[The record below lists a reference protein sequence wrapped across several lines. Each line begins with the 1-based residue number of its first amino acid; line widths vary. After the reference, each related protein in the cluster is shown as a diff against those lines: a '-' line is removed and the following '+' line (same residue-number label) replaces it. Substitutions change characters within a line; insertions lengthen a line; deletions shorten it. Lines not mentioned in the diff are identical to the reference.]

1 MSDTLMAIIG
11 IFIAVILMFI
21 LPLTIMTNKSDEIA
35 QTTVQVAVS
44 DFVETVTSQGK
55 ITEFDYDTLVQK
67 INATGN
73 TYDIQIEVQIIDDNP
88 RRATSTTDSSQTGE
102 YKYYSVY
109 TNAIMDKISS
119 DGVYELKKDD
129 YVVVNVKNTNL
140 TLGNQFKNMFYKL
153 MGKDTYTVGTSASG
167 IVVNANNRKEN
178 PSTELAEIPP
188 QPPEPEPEPEPEP
201 DPEPDPEPNMV
212 TLTYVTDPLQYLG
225 LTNWYAKEMY
235 SNAVKYS
242 VSLVTDVPEK
252 KIRVPRGTS
261 VKLSET
267 VSAKS
272 TNSNIKIR
280 HLRWFTIIGNDM
292 RVNWN
297 SIQRLEIG
305 SNLPMFEDTTVYAYY
320 GFYGDDGSYIW
331 DKPILY
337 FYPTEATEINVKVRY
352 PDRLTCTYP
361 KYKEDGWNILANPN
375 GDLVDLETNR
385 NLYCLYYEA
394 NNSIDASTYDE
405 GFVVEGKD
413 IAKFLEEK
421 LSILGLNERETNEFI
436 IYWLPKLEANKYNYI
451 HFADEEYINNNM
463 PIDITPK
470 PDNFIRVLMEFKALD
485 NPINIKEQ
493 QLKTPT
499 RDGYTVVEWGG
510 TEI

>member
-1 MSDTLMAIIG
+1 MSDTLMTILG

-21 LPLTIMTNKSDEIA
+21 LPLIMIANKNDEIA
-35 QTTVQVAVS
+35 QTTVQMAVA
-44 DFVETVTSQGK
+44 DFVNTVTNQGK
-55 ITEFDYDTLVQK
+55 ITYFDYDKLVQK
-67 INATGN
+67 LSSTGN
-73 TYDIQIEVQIIDDNP
+73 AYDIQIEAQIIDDNP
-88 RRATSTTDSSQTGE
+88 RRKTTTGSRDLSGE
-102 YKYYSVY
+102 NKYYSVY
-109 TNAIMDKISS
+109 TNTILEQVEGEAQ
-119 DGVYELKKDD
+119 VYELKKDD
-129 YVVVNVKNTNL
+129 YIIVNVKNTNL
-140 TLGNQFKNMFYKL
+140 TLATELKNLFYKL
-153 MGKDTYTVGTSASG
+153 VGKETYTIGTSSSG
-167 IVVNANNRKEN
+167 IVVNANNQKEKT
-178 PSTELAEIPP
+178 STELAEIPP
-188 QPPEPEPEPEPEP
+188 QPPEPDP
-201 DPEPDPEPNMV
+201 DPNMV
-212 TLTYVTDPLQYLG
+212 TLTFVTDPLQYSG
-225 LTNWYAKEMY
+225 LNNWYAREMY
-235 SNAVKYS
+235 SNAVNYS

-252 KIRVPRGTS
+252 KVRVPRGTS
-261 VKLSET
+261 VKISET
-267 VSAKS
+267 VTAKS
-272 TNSNIKIR
+272 TNPNIQIR
-280 HLRWFTIIGNDM
+280 HLRWFN
-292 RVNWN
+292 
-297 SIQRLEIG
+297 G
-305 SNLPMFEDTTVYAYY
+305 SGRNGVFLDWMAIRRIEFGTSLLMFEDTTLYAYY
-320 GFYGDDGSYIW
+320 GFYGPGGSYIW

-337 FYPTEATEINVKVRY
+337 FYPTETTEINVKVRY

-413 IAKFLEEK
+413 VAKFLEEK
-421 LSILGLNERETNEFI
+421 LSILGLNEREANEFI

-485 NPINIKEQ
+485 NSINIKEQ